1 MIVGGVVGAQIG
13 ARLATKLRGE
23 ELRGI
28 LAILVLIV
36 CIKIILDLTLT
47 PKDFFSLSF

>member
-1 MIVGGVVGAQIG
+1 MIIGGVIGAQIG
-13 ARLATKLRGE
+13 AKLATKLRGE

-28 LAILVLIV
+28 LALIVLIV

-47 PKDFFSLSF
+47 PKEFYSLSF

>member
-1 MIVGGVVGAQIG
+1 MIIGGVVGAQIG
-13 ARLATKLRGE
+13 AKLATKLKGE

-36 CIKIILDLTLT
+36 CIKILLDLTLT
-47 PKDFFSLSF
+47 PKELYSLSF